1 MELGFR
7 IRIFSGIPKS
17 LSCIPDSTSKNFLD
31 LEFRIPNMGQ
41 NISALPFGDHTCKR
55 PTENKERRPGPG
67 CSKVGEDNPG
77 LV

>member
-1 MELGFR
+1 
-7 IRIFSGIPKS
+7 
-17 LSCIPDSTSKNFLD
+17 
-31 LEFRIPNMGQ
+31 MGQ